1 MLFRIAVCCVKK
13 YPIKIGSSSVF
24 LKLPV
29 PGVRACVWALQKRS
43 RILWGE
49 SLEQQCCLP
58 ASPLLLCQPL
68 SLPALGSH
76 RIHSALSKHLCVLVL
91 RAHGVCECAHAAV
104 RVMGVGRSPEGFHLG
119 AVKEPGMYVGGWRAT
134 HKTGIS
140 VYRSQLCVTAVIYTA
155 EILHLGSW
163 TGCGLLEW
171 RITIWWDLCCAQFPS
186 SPLQLETPLLS
197 LG

>member
-1 MLFRIAVCCVKK
+1 MCVRVFEL
-13 YPIKIGSSSVF
+13 YRREAGFCGVSPWSSS
-24 LKLPV
+24 
-29 PGVRACVWALQKRS
+29 AA
-43 RILWGE
+43 
-49 SLEQQCCLP
+49 
-58 ASPLLLCQPL
+58 CQPL
-68 SLPALGSH
+68 PCCSASPCLSLPWAATGFTLPSP
-76 RIHSALSKHLCVLVL
+76 STCLCVLVL